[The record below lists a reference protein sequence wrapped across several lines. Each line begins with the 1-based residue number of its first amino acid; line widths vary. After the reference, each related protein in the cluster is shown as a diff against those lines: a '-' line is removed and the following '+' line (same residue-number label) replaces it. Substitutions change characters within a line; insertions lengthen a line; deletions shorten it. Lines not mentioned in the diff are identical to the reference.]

1 MGASQITGSP
11 GSTSVFAIRSIACWP
26 PVVTIRSSGSGDI
39 PSASITET
47 MQALVSSKPSVGPY
61 WRASAEDSWAIRVIW
76 AAKLSG
82 GKEEVSGSPPASE
95 ITSGRAVIAIR
106 SRIAEERI
114 TWVRRAN
121 RSA

>member
-1 MGASQITGSP
+1 MTW
-11 GSTSVFAIRSIACWP
+11 R
-26 PVVTIRSSGSGDI
+26 
-39 PSASITET
+39 

-61 WRASAEDSWAIRVIW
+61 CRASAEDSCAIRVIC
-76 AAKLSG
+76 AAKLSE
-82 GKEEVSGSPPASE
+82 GKVEVSGRPPASE

-121 RSA
+121 RPA